1 MRERAMSAAEI
12 EDCSIT
18 AVVFLGVSGIFSDI
32 CMLLGNNAL
41 HAREALDLFVFR
53 AARKITQVAPD
64 LTRKTAGKG
73 HSSIA

>member
-32 CMLLGNNAL
+32 CMLLGNNDL
-41 HAREALDLFVFR
+41 HAREAVDLFRTQDYASR
-53 AARKITQVAPD
+53 ARPD
-64 LTRKTAGKG
+64 AETAGKG